1 MKITVHPTGTSLVH
15 LGEIGRG
22 AGIYSTDIH
31 RYRNDTYAL
40 MNSQIEQTDWVW

>member
-1 MKITVHPTGTSLVH
+1 MKITVHPTNIGLIH

-22 AGIYSTDIH
+22 AGVYSIDKH
-31 RYRNDTYAL
+31 RYRNDTYAP